1 MESQKNPRVLQII
14 TTACHAIV
22 ALFLLLAPYATVL
35 YENDNGIGVLAS
47 NSNYSL
53 IYPAIA
59 KGSAVWIPLAITVL
73 LFALS
78 CVAILYRPLS
88 KIAPLISLGSMA
100 SWIVFYA
107 LTYNGVFT
115 KTVHPELEVQ
125 INAVY
130 WISFIFALAGL
141 VFAVITSLIMNPRKE
156 KEDVFKPKKAKKEA

>member
-35 YENDNGIGVLAS
+35 YENDNGISSLS
-47 NSNYSL
+47 FNSNYSL

-59 KGSAVWIPLAITVL
+59 KGSAIWIPMAITVV

-78 CVAILYRPLS
+78 CIAILYRPLS
-88 KIAPLISLGSMA
+88 KFAPFVSLGSMA
-100 SWIVFYA
+100 SWIAFYA

-115 KTVHPELEVQ
+115 QKVHPELEVQ
-125 INAVY
+125 INSVY
-130 WISFIFALAGL
+130 WISLIFVIAGL
-141 VFAVITSLIMNPRKE
+141 VFAIVTSLIMNPRKE
-156 KEDVFKPKKAKKEA
+156 KEDVFDPKAGEQEA